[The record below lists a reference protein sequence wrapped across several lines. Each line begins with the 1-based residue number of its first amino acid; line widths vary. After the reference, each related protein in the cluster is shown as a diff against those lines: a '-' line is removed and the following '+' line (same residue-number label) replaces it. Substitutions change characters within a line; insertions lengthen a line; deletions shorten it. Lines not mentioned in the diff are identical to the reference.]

1 MINHASLFMVHFN
14 FITISLTLILV
25 TNPLEALAK
34 ILTQPKSSVEK
45 KEINFLVQTPSE
57 EEIDA
62 MEKCSLNPPDE
73 PSISSTT
80 SLFYLQVEEKIIHIT
95 ITGNTAFSKQDIIQL
110 PTIETLISNNQ
121 RKNIDLE
128 TFNQLYTTLANEITD
143 YYLSQ
148 GYITSKAVIEPLET
162 LEENQEAQIIIIEG
176 KLAEI
181 KIKGRKKLLLSYICD
196 RLISAITSPL
206 NIIELEKQLRLL
218 SLNPIFDSID
228 ANLQPSGKPGLTII
242 VVTVKE
248 SDTWQFG
255 IGIDNF
261 SPPSIGSDRTGTF
274 LENNNLTG
282 RGDRLSVAY
291 YRSTTDGGNTLD
303 TIYKIPLNTDE
314 GSLQIR
320 FIPTWTRVTQAPLDE
335 FNITGEKQIYEISF
349 RQPLWR
355 NLSDEFALS
364 IGFHYQNGQTLL
376 NGELAPIENARN
388 RSTILQFGQDYVKR
402 DQQGLWFLQSQINW
416 GLDLFDATITSDS
429 TPDSRFLSWL
439 FQGQRLQRWNE
450 NYLMIIRGE
459 LQLTPDSLL
468 PDQWFI
474 IGGGQSVRGYR
485 QNIRF
490 GDNGVRLSIENRLK
504 IIKNNDNQSTI
515 EIAPF
520 LDMGG
525 VWFTSENDNSPRK
538 KFLMGTGLGL
548 IWNNVATIE
557 GLTLRLDYGIPL
569 IPLPH
574 LGNNLQEDGFYFQIN
589 YYP

>member
-1 MINHASLFMVHFN
+1 MVHSN
-14 FITISLTLILV
+14 LIVISLTLILI
-25 TNPLEALAK
+25 TNPVEAFTQTLPK
-34 ILTQPKSSVEK
+34 LTSSVG
-45 KEINFLVQTPSE
+45 KEGINFLVQTPSE
-57 EEIDA
+57 
-62 MEKCSLNPPDE
+62 
-73 PSISSTT
+73 T
-80 SLFYLQVEEKIIHIT
+80 SLEQTQSLERCFVNHQHESPIFSTSFLFSLKVEEKTVNLT
-95 ITGNTAFSKQDIIQL
+95 ITGNTAFTKQQIIQI
-110 PTIETLISNNQ
+110 PTIETLVNNNQ
-121 RKNIDLE
+121 GKNVDLE
-128 TFNQLYTTLANEITD
+128 TFNQLYITLGNEITD

-148 GYITSKAVIEPLET
+148 GYITSKAVVQPLET
-162 LEENQEAQIIIIEG
+162 IKENRKANILMIEG
-176 KLAEI
+176 QLAEI
-181 KIKGRKKLLLSYICD
+181 KIRGREKLALSYICD
-196 RLISAITSPL
+196 RLFLAITSPL

-218 SLNPIFDSID
+218 SLDPIFDSID
-228 ANLQPSGKPGLTII
+228 AKLQPSGKPGLSLI

-248 SDTWQFG
+248 TDPWQFG

-303 TIYKIPLNTDE
+303 TMYKLPVNAEE

-320 FIPTWTRVTQAPLDE
+320 VIPTWTRVTQDPLDA
-335 FNITGEKQIYEISF
+335 FNITGNKQIYEINF

-355 NLSDEFALS
+355 NLSDELALS
-364 IGFHYQNGQTLL
+364 VGFRYQNGQTLL

-388 RSTILQFGQDYVKR
+388 RSTILQFGQDYLKR
-402 DQQGLWFLQSQINW
+402 DEEGFWFLRSQFNW
-416 GLDLFDATITSDS
+416 GIDLFDATITSDS
-429 TPDSRFLSWL
+429 SPDSRFFSWL
-439 FQGQRLQRWNE
+439 FQGQRIQKWNE
-450 NYLMIIRGE
+450 NHLMIIQGE
-459 LQLTPDSLL
+459 LQLTTDSLL

-490 GDNGVRLSIENRLK
+490 GDNGVRLSIEDRIT
-504 IIKNNDNQSTI
+504 IIKNEESQSTV

-525 VWFTSENDNSPRK
+525 VWFTSENNNSPRK

-548 IWNNVATIE
+548 IWNNVANIE
-557 GLTLRLDYGIPL
+557 GLNLRLDYGIPL